1 MFSKIKS
8 QPLNYKSVGFYCYT
22 TYYFFNTF
30 AIFSNTP
37 AFFSS
42 HSCAFFSK
50 YGIILLCSSKHFNL
64 INLVSNSARSPISC
78 CLSQA
83 LVIIPNPGI
92 VGLGANFLEIHSVS
106 HERLS
111 IISSTFLLFGSLV
124 VFFTDFSV
132 LLFLFL
138 PPSFTTST
146 FFLEKATKREHI
158 NY

>member
-124 VFFTDFSV
+124 VFFYRLFCFTFFFFH
-132 LLFLFL
+132 LLHNFYFLFGKG
-138 PPSFTTST
+138 F
-146 FFLEKATKREHI
+146 KREHI